1 MIQSTT
7 FGTMTIDG
15 RTYHSDLIIFPDGSV
30 RDNWWRRSGHVLAVD
45 DILPLA
51 LADAQAQLIVAGTGT
66 SGRMRL
72 HPELLPFLEERGIE
86 LVAASN
92 PRAVE
97 TYNQKLGTGVRV
109 AACFHLT
116 C

>member
-30 RDNWWRRSGHVLAVD
+30 KDNWWRRRGHVLAVD
-45 DILPLA
+45 DILT
-51 LADAQAQLIVAGTGT
+51 LADTQPQLIVAGTGT
-66 SGRMRL
+66 SGRMRP
-72 HPELLPFLEERGIE
+72 HPELLPFLEQRNIE
-86 LVAASN
+86 LIAASN
-92 PRAVE
+92 SRAVE